1 MARSDLDRLATSI
14 VNEAYDHIQEHFVL
28 VLDDYHFVDD
38 VEDIGYF
45 VNQFIRQMDENC
57 HVVIASRSLLT
68 LPDLPLLVARSQ
80 VIGLSFD
87 ELAFRADEI
96 QSLVL

>member
-1 MARSDLDRLATSI
+1 MVTRSDLDRLVTII

-38 VEDIGYF
+38 IE
-45 VNQFIRQMDENC
+45 E
-57 HVVIASRSLLT
+57 S
-68 LPDLPLLVARSQ
+68 
-80 VIGLSFD
+80 GLSFD

-96 QSLVL
+96 QSLVLQNHHITLPDSVID